1 VLSVFGVVNRLAFA
15 DLVDDA
21 VAARFADAVD
31 RLRGLDGL
39 ISAHVVRT
47 GEREVH
53 LVLLFTD
60 ADAAARITAEVGNP
74 LMREH
79 IVPLLAG
86 PTDRRTG
93 DIIATTGV

>member
-1 VLSVFGVVNRLAFA
+1 VFGVVNRLTFA
-15 DLVDDA
+15 APVDDA
-21 VAARFADAVD
+21 LTARFADSVD
-31 RLRGLDGL
+31 RLEGVDGL
-39 ISAHVVRT
+39 IGAHVVQT

-60 ADAAARITAEVGNP
+60 ADAAARITAEIGNP
-74 LMREH
+74 MMREH

-93 DIIATTGV
+93 EVIATTGG

>member
-1 VLSVFGVVNRLAFA
+1 MFGVVNRLTFA
-15 DLVDDA
+15 APVDDA
-21 VAARFADAVD
+21 VAARFADAVEH
-31 RLRGLDGL
+31 LDGVEGL
-39 ISAHVVRT
+39 VGAHVVQT

-60 ADAAARITAEVGNP
+60 ADAAARITAEIGNP
-74 LMREH
+74 MMREH

-93 DIIATTGV
+93 DVIAST

>member
-1 VLSVFGVVNRLAFA
+1 VFGVVNRLTFT
-15 DLVDDA
+15 DPVDDA
-21 VAARFADAVD
+21 VAARFADAVE
-31 RLRGLDGL
+31 RLDGVEGL
-39 ISAHVVRT
+39 VGAHVVRT

-60 ADAAARITAEVGNP
+60 ADAAARVTAEIGNP
-74 LMREH
+74 MMREH

-93 DIIATTGV
+93 DVIATTGG